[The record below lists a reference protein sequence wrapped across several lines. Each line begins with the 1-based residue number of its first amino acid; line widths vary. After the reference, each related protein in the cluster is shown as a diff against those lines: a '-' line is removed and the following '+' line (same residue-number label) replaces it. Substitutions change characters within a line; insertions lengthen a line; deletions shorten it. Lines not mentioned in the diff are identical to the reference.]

1 MVSESDEQALR
12 FGAFELDP
20 GTAELRRDGTRLRL
34 PPQPLKILTLLA
46 NRSGQLV
53 TREEIRE
60 QIWGSDTF
68 VDFEQGL
75 NFAINRIRTVLG
87 DDADNPRYIETLPR
101 RGYRFVAQVE
111 RVDAASKDPSLTSP
125 AMGGVPSDHGGV
137 SRQQEVA
144 PAAIV
149 LPPEPSDFTQRA
161 ISVVV
166 DAVVEAREEVDRWR
180 RLATAGIVALVLA
193 VVGGTLVGLNL
204 GGVRDRLL
212 AHLGWGRM
220 DSVAVLPFENATG
233 NPEAEYL
240 SDGIT
245 ENLIN
250 SLSQIPHLRVVP
262 RSLAFRYKGK
272 SIDPRSVG
280 AQLNVRAIVTGQVT
294 QRGDSLSIVTEIT
307 DARTVSQIWGQQYN
321 RRPSD
326 ISTFEGEI
334 ARDISQELRLKLTPE
349 EESRLA
355 RQQKVNP
362 EAYELL
368 LKARSQSGRSTAEGG
383 QKAIEYAQQALA
395 LEPNYAEAYAILSAA
410 YGYLGYQGDL
420 PASEAFPKAK
430 AAALRA
436 LQIDDSLP
444 GAHGALGNEKWQYE
458 WDWEGAEREC
468 RRAVEL
474 GPGDPGSHLN
484 HAYSLVVEGRIKEGL
499 AEAQRAESLDPL
511 DPLDSHAVAL
521 FSYWLRRYDK
531 ALEEWKTARDVAPD
545 FVWAR
550 QFPPLAL
557 ARKGMREEAIRQ
569 YKEYLD
575 WAGLYPGSDPIMAYL
590 YAVAGKKEE
599 ARKILGGISGD
610 AANPVFTAMAYGGL
624 GDKDQAFAWLEKA
637 YQQHHPYLVWIKPG
651 IDFDSLRS
659 DPRFKDLERRMGLPA
674 QQ

>member
-1 MVSESDEQALR
+1 MVSEFDAQALR

-20 GTAELRRDGTRLRL
+20 GTAELRKDGTRLRL
-34 PPQPLKILTLLA
+34 PPQPLKILALLA
-46 NRSGQLV
+46 SRSGQLV

-60 QIWGSDTF
+60 QIWGSETF

-101 RGYRFVAQVE
+101 RGYRFVAAVE
-111 RVDAASKDPSLTSP
+111 RVEAGFKDPSLTP
-125 AMGGVPSDHGGV
+125 LMVGAVPSGPGGV
-137 SRQQEVA
+137 SRQQPSGPVA
-144 PAAIV
+144 IA

-166 DAVVEAREEVDRWR
+166 DAVVEAREEVERWR
-180 RLATAGIVALVLA
+180 RLATAGIAALALAIVGVAFL
-193 VVGGTLVGLNL
+193 GLNP

-212 AHLGWGRM
+212 DRLGWGRI

-233 NPEAEYL
+233 NPDAEYL
-240 SDGIT
+240 GDGIT

-250 SLSQIPHLRVVP
+250 TLSQIPHLRVVP

-294 QRGDSLSIVTEIT
+294 QRGDSVSIVTELT
-307 DARTVSQIWGQQYN
+307 DVRTVAQIWGQQYN

-326 ISTFEGEI
+326 LSTFEGEI

-349 EESRLA
+349 EQSRLA

-362 EAYELL
+362 EAYQLL
-368 LKARSQSGRSTAEGG
+368 LKARSYSGRSTAEGG
-383 QKAIEYAQQALA
+383 LKAIEYAEQALA

-410 YGYLGYQGDL
+410 YGYLGDQGDL

-436 LQIDDSLP
+436 LEINDSLP

-458 WDWEGAEREC
+458 WDWKGAEKEC

-484 HAYSLVVEGRIKEGL
+484 HAYSLVVMGRIKEGL
-499 AEAQRAESLDPL
+499 AEAQRAQSLDPL
-511 DPLDSHAVAL
+511 DPVDSHAVAL
-521 FSYWLRRYDK
+521 FYYWLRQYDK
-531 ALEEWKTARDVAPD
+531 ALEEWKTTRNVAPE

-550 QFPPLAL
+550 EFPPLAL
-557 ARKGMREEAIRQ
+557 ARKGMQDEAIRQ

-575 WAGLYPGSDPIMAYL
+575 WAGLYSGSDPIMAYL
-590 YAVAGKKEE
+590 YAVAGRKEE
-599 ARKILGGISGD
+599 ARKILGTTSEN
-610 AANPVFTAMAYGGL
+610 AANPVFVAMAYGGL

-637 YQQHHPYLVWIKPG
+637 YNQHHPYLAWIRPG
-651 IDFDSLRS
+651 IDFDPLRS

>member
-1 MVSESDEQALR
+1 MVSEPDEQALR

-20 GTAELRRDGTRLRL
+20 GTAELRKDGTRLRL
-34 PPQPLKILTLLA
+34 PPQPLKILSLLA
-46 NRSGQLV
+46 SRSGQLV

-60 QIWGSDTF
+60 QIWGSETF

-87 DDADNPRYIETLPR
+87 DDADDPRYIETLPR
-101 RGYRFVAQVE
+101 RGYRFVAAVE
-111 RVDAASKDPSLTSP
+111 RVEAASKYAAIATPRAGSVPSGPS
-125 AMGGVPSDHGGV
+125 GVP
-137 SRQQEVA
+137 RNQAMA
-144 PAAIV
+144 PVVIA

-180 RLATAGIVALVLA
+180 RLATAGLVALALA
-193 VVGGTLVGLNL
+193 VVGLTLVGLNL
-204 GGVRDRLL
+204 GGMRDRLL
-212 AHLGWGRM
+212 GHLGWGRM

-233 NPEAEYL
+233 NPDAEYL

-250 SLSQIPHLRVVP
+250 TLSRIPHLRVVP

-272 SIDPRSVG
+272 SINPRTVG
-280 AQLNVRAIVTGQVT
+280 AQLNVRVIVTGQVT
-294 QRGDSLSIVTEIT
+294 QRGDSLSIVTELT
-307 DARTVSQIWGQQYN
+307 DAHAVSQIWGQQYN
-321 RRPSD
+321 RHASEMLT
-326 ISTFEGEI
+326 SEEEI

-355 RQQKVNP
+355 QHHKVNS
-362 EAYELL
+362 EAYQLL
-368 LKARSQSGRSTAEGG
+368 LKARFQSGRSTAEGG
-383 QKAIEYAQQALA
+383 QKAIGYAQQALD

-410 YGYLGYQGDL
+410 YSYLGYQGSL

-436 LQIDDSLP
+436 LEIDNSLP

-474 GPGDPGSHLN
+474 DPGDPGSHLN
-484 HAYSLVVEGRIKEGL
+484 HAYSLVVMGRIKDGL
-499 AEAQRAESLDPL
+499 IEAQRAESLDPL
-511 DPLDSHAVAL
+511 DPLDGHAVAL

-531 ALEEWKTARDVAPD
+531 ALQEWKRTREMAPD
-545 FVWAR
+545 FASAR
-550 QFPPLAL
+550 QYPPLAV
-557 ARKGMREEAIRQ
+557 AHKGMYEEAIRQ

-575 WAGLYPGSDPIMAYL
+575 WAGLYKGSDPIMAYL
-590 YAVAGKKEE
+590 YAVGGRKEE
-599 ARKILGGISGD
+599 ARKILERSSPD
-610 AANPVFTAMAYGGL
+610 AVNPVFMAMAYGGL

-637 YQQHHPYLVWIKPG
+637 YQQRHPYLGWIRAG
-651 IDFDSLRS
+651 VDFDSLRS
-659 DPRFKDLERRMGLPA
+659 DQRFKDLERRMGLPTE
-674 QQ
+674 Q